1 MLQIASRVEG
11 KLQIMSLTGEV
22 DEGTCTRLAE
32 ALEAGS
38 KSLASHVLLDLHD
51 LAYINRTGQRIILK
65 HLSLLHQMGRKLIV
79 CQTRQAVHYAFSETG
94 LDKVMTILPTIQAAK
109 AFIRSH
115 T

>member
-22 DEGTCTRLAE
+22 DERTCTRLAE

-38 KSLASHVLLDLHD
+38 KSMASHVLLDLQD

-65 HLSLLHQMGRKLIV
+65 YLSQLHQVGRKLMV
-79 CQTRQAVHYAFSETG
+79 CQTRQAVHYAFSQMG

>member
-22 DEGTCTRLAE
+22 DDGACTRLAE
-32 ALEAGS
+32 ALEAGT
-38 KSLASHVLLDLHD
+38 KSLADCVLLDLHD
-51 LAYINRTGQRIILK
+51 LAYINRTGQRILLK
-65 HLSLLHQMGRKLIV
+65 YLSQLHQIGRKLVV
-79 CQTRQAVHYAFSETG
+79 CQVRQAVRYAFSDTG
-94 LDKVMTILPTIQAAK
+94 MDKVMTILPTIQEAK